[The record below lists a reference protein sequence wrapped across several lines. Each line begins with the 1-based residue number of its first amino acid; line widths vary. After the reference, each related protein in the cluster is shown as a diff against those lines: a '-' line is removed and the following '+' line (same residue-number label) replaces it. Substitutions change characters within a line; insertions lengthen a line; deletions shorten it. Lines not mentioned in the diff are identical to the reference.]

1 VSQTINVVDSTDPEF
16 TFVPANYTVACATE
30 VAFGEPTATDSCS
43 DVVIS
48 YSDEANHEGDR
59 SRDDD
64 DNDDDDNDDDDN
76 DDDDNDDDDNDGDGD
91 NDDDDDNYE
100 NCNYSITRTWTASD
114 ACGNKSYAS
123 QTIQVNDNIDPVFT
137 FVPADYTVACASEV
151 VFGEPTATDNCG
163 TVTITI
169 DDDCDHHNDRSRD
182 EDGDDDDDDDN
193 ESDDDDDN
201 DDEDGDDDS
210 DDDDDNFEHCNYTVV
225 RKWIAKDN
233 CGNETVAFQTITVID
248 NVAPTVAVEPTDVT
262 VECGEEIPV
271 YAPVFTDNCDG
282 ELAVTAASSTA
293 FDGCTQTISQSW
305 TATDDCDNS
314 TTVSRVVTIVDTTN
328 PVVLSPVADQ
338 FVQCEGEIEFN
349 EPTFTDNCDSELT
362 ITYDE
367 STETLPQGIV
377 VTRTFTATDD
387 CGNSVSD
394 ESLIVIAINN
404 QPILLNLPDA
414 SIQASCDNVP
424 EASIV
429 IGEDVCGN
437 ELVVNF
443 NEEIS
448 GDDCNRVI
456 VRTWNAVDSFGNE
469 SSFTQTIN
477 VVDTTA
483 PSISAA
489 GENATIECTA
499 TPEFTAPTANDNCN
513 SAEVM
518 VVSDVTT
525 EACGNTYSRT
535 ITWKAVDACGNESET
550 VSQTISVIDTTAPVV
565 DSYSMEIT
573 VHCDEVPSIPMLTAS
588 DACSEVSVD
597 FNEILYSGG
606 CPGTIERNYIFT
618 DACGNIAEATQFITV
633 EDNVAPEFTFVPEAR
648 FFGCGETYTQP
659 QAAEALDICDPSTTI
674 SYTST
679 EAAGD
684 CPQQQLIIHT
694 WTATDDCQNE
704 TVVTVTDIITICP
717 EVEEVTACDQ
727 YEWFG
732 TIYTESGYYENV
744 ETENGCDVVYALELA
759 INESSNTSFSAE
771 ACVSYTWNGVPYTAS
786 GDYTQAFENAAGCDS
801 TVTLHLTIN
810 QPSSAQ
816 VTATACSSYTWN
828 GQTYTNSGVY
838 SYNTTNAA
846 GCDSTVT
853 LTLTINTPSVVATS
867 ITANPG
873 FSITT
878 GASVVLT
885 VNGGSLGTGAVWKWY
900 RGSCG
905 GTFVGTGS
913 SITVSP
919 TSTTTYFV
927 RAEGLCNTTACISR
941 TVTVTQPCG
950 PQTLVSN
957 APNNTTCYGTAVT
970 LTVGGTLQSGGSWK
984 WYRNACGGFCVG
996 SGSSLVVMPTSTTT
1010 YFVRS
1015 EGGSCG
1021 TTSCMSITIIVNNVP
1036 NRPAYIT
1043 GLTSGLCNRAGVTY
1057 CTPAVSGATSYQW
1070 SVPAGATIVSGQ
1082 GTTCITV
1089 NFSGSL
1095 GSNNICGYSA
1105 ICVRAVNSCGLSQAR
1120 CVNLYTAPSGF
1131 ATLTGL
1137 SYATQGNT
1145 TTYSI
1150 SSVNGATTYNWSV
1163 PAGWSIL
1170 NGQGTNTITV
1180 LVGHNSGFVRVT
1192 PSNACASGS
1201 VRMKYVIVNCPGF
1214 RDNTLTNSETPDAVL
1229 YPNPANES
1237 FTIESGDALPSFVE
1251 VMDISGKVVFNGT
1264 GIRQVNTQQLT
1275 TGIYLVRI
1283 YFNDEIQT
1291 KRLEIL
1297 H

>member
-1 VSQTINVVDSTDPEF
+1 
-16 TFVPANYTVACATE
+16 
-30 VAFGEPTATDSCS
+30 
-43 DVVIS
+43 
-48 YSDEANHEGDR
+48 
-59 SRDDD
+59 
-64 DNDDDDNDDDDN
+64 
-76 DDDDNDDDDNDGDGD
+76 
-91 NDDDDDNYE
+91 
-100 NCNYSITRTWTASD
+100 
-114 ACGNKSYAS
+114 
-123 QTIQVNDNIDPVFT
+123 
-137 FVPADYTVACASEV
+137 
-151 VFGEPTATDNCG
+151 
-163 TVTITI
+163 
-169 DDDCDHHNDRSRD
+169 
-182 EDGDDDDDDDN
+182 
-193 ESDDDDDN
+193 
-201 DDEDGDDDS
+201 
-210 DDDDDNFEHCNYTVV
+210 
-225 RKWIAKDN
+225 
-233 CGNETVAFQTITVID
+233 
-248 NVAPTVAVEPTDVT
+248 
-262 VECGEEIPV
+262 
-271 YAPVFTDNCDG
+271 
-282 ELAVTAASSTA
+282 
-293 FDGCTQTISQSW
+293 
-305 TATDDCDNS
+305 
-314 TTVSRVVTIVDTTN
+314 
-328 PVVLSPVADQ
+328 
-338 FVQCEGEIEFN
+338 
-349 EPTFTDNCDSELT
+349 
-362 ITYDE
+362 
-367 STETLPQGIV
+367 
-377 VTRTFTATDD
+377 
-387 CGNSVSD
+387 
-394 ESLIVIAINN
+394 
-404 QPILLNLPDA
+404 
-414 SIQASCDNVP
+414 
-424 EASIV
+424 
-429 IGEDVCGN
+429 
-437 ELVVNF
+437 
-443 NEEIS
+443 
-448 GDDCNRVI
+448 
-456 VRTWNAVDSFGNE
+456 
-469 SSFTQTIN
+469 
-477 VVDTTA
+477 
-483 PSISAA
+483 
-489 GENATIECTA
+489 
-499 TPEFTAPTANDNCN
+499 
-513 SAEVM
+513 
-518 VVSDVTT
+518 
-525 EACGNTYSRT
+525 
-535 ITWKAVDACGNESET
+535 VDACGNESET

-573 VHCDEVPSIPMLTAS
+573 IHCDEVPSIPMLTAS

-744 ETENGCDVVYALELA
+744 ETENGCDVVYALELT
-759 INESSNTSFSAE
+759 INESETATIQASS
-771 ACVSYTWNGVPYTAS
+771 CVSYNWNGVPYTAS